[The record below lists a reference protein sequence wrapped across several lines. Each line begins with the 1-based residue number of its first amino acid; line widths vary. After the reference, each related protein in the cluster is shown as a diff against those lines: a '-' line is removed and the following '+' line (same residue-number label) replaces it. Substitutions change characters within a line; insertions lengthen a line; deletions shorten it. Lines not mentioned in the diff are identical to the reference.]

1 MQGLAA
7 DGMKV
12 VLIVCYSTGS
22 NAKITKSLPVPTNIA
37 SRLSSEVSEPSHPIY
52 KRGWETALRKIKAD
66 FQPEFF
72 EEIEEHFDAVKCEPQ
87 FQDLR
92 GLCLLDSFSEEL
104 REYIEGYVEAQLDP
118 FNKKDWKTYLEGY
131 LDAVAKFLEVQAQS

>member
-1 MQGLAA
+1 VQGLAA

-22 NAKITKSLPVPTNIA
+22 NAKITKSLSIPTNTA
-37 SRLSSEVSEPSHPIY
+37 SRLSSGVSEHSHPLY
-52 KRGWETALRKIKAD
+52 KQGWETDLRNIKAD

-72 EEIEEHFDAVKCEPQ
+72 EEIEEHFDAVKCQPQ

-104 REYIEGYVEAQLDP
+104 REYIEEYVEAWFDP
-118 FNKKDWKTYLEGY
+118 FNKKDWENYLEGY
-131 LDAVAKFLEVQAQS
+131 LDAVAQFLEVQAQS

>member
-12 VLIVCYSTGS
+12 VLILYYSTGS
-22 NAKITKSLPVPTNIA
+22 NAKITKSLSIPTNIA
-37 SRLSSEVSEPSHPIY
+37 SRLSSGVSEPPHPLY
-52 KRGWETALRKIKAD
+52 KRGWETALRNIKAD

-104 REYIEGYVEAQLDP
+104 QEYIEKYVEAWFDP
-118 FNKKDWKTYLEGY
+118 FNKKDWEN
-131 LDAVAKFLEVQAQS
+131 